1 MTGRF
6 GLLGERLA
14 HSYSPLI
21 HSELGDYEYKLYEK
35 KPEELDEFFRRG
47 DFDGLNVTIPYKI
60 AVIPFCGA
68 LSETAR
74 AIGSVNTVT
83 RLDDGTLYG
92 DNTDYFGFSYL
103 IKKTG
108 VEPTAGKSIILG
120 SGGSSLTAQAV
131 LHDMGAG
138 EAVVVSRS
146 GADNYEN
153 IKKHG
158 DAVLIINTTPV
169 GMYPDNGVSPINDLA
184 VFHNCLAVID
194 LIYNPLKTTLLLE
207 AEERGLISVNGLAM
221 LAAQAKRAAELFT
234 RTTIPDGIIETV
246 TSKIARMTRNIILIG
261 MPGCGK
267 SSVGAALAEKT
278 GREFADT
285 DDWVVKAAGKS
296 IPDIFAAD
304 GEEAFR
310 KLESDVLKTL
320 CKRGG
325 LVIATGGG
333 IVKRR
338 ENRNALK
345 QNGTVIFL
353 DRDIAELPA
362 SGRPLSEKEGAAALA
377 AARLPLYAQWS
388 DHTVP
393 VRGVEQTAAD
403 IFRRFTEGAL
413 S

>member
-1 MTGRF
+1 MKYGLIGKKLGHSYSKSIH
-6 GLLGERLA
+6 GLLGN
-14 HSYSPLI
+14 
-21 HSELGDYEYKLYEK
+21 SEYELKEIP
-35 KPEELDEFFRRG
+35 PEEVDGFLDNAKFKG
-47 DFDGLNVTIPYKI
+47 INVTIPYKEKVMPY
-60 AVIPFCGA
+60 VIPDEV
-68 LSETAR
+68 SKK
-74 AIGSVNTVT
+74 IGCVNTVVNKN
-83 RLDDGTLYG
+83 GKLYG
-92 DNTDYFGFSYL
+92 YNTDYYGFSCTVKRSG
-103 IKKTG
+103 INFSGKK
-108 VEPTAGKSIILG
+108 VIILG
-120 SGGSSLTAQAV
+120 SGGTSKTAASVAGDQ
-131 LHDMGAG
+131 GAEKIIIISRGG
-138 EAVVVSRS
+138 ENNYDNVSDHS
-146 GADNYEN
+146 DAD
-153 IKKHG
+153 I
-158 DAVLIINTTPV
+158 IINTTPV
-169 GMYPDNGVSPINDLA
+169 GMYPNNGVSPINDLGI
-184 VFHNCLAVID
+184 FRDSLTVID
-194 LIYNPLKTTLLLE
+194 IIYNPLRTELLLQ
-207 AEERGLISVNGLAM
+207 AEDRGMITANGLSM
-221 LAAQAKRAAELFT
+221 LVAQAKKAAELFT
-234 RTTIPDGIIETV
+234 RASIPDEQVEQT
-246 TSKIARMTRNIILIG
+246 TSKIARLTRNIILIG

-310 KLESDVLKTL
+310 KLESDALKTL